1 LTLRN
6 ARAASVEDQ
15 LFALMM
21 LGDDRAARATY
32 VAGERVHART
42 A

>member
-6 ARAASVEDQ
+6 SRAESVEDQ
-15 LFALMM
+15 LFALMTI
-21 LGDDRAARATY
+21 GDDRAVRATY
-32 VAGERVHART
+32 VAGKHVQSRA